1 MNKKHS
7 RKKTNIGKY
16 TILAIVIVIAIFTL
30 AHYAYQPP
38 SIQTN
43 SNGNFSINVTSPENK
58 TYNTN
63 NITLT
68 VVANDYAT
76 EIIDSFDRVSNI
88 SECSDCISFTRF
100 NLIYTNGV
108 HTITVYATKGNQSI
122 SKTVVFNINV

>member
-7 RKKTNIGKY
+7 RKKTHSRYIV
-16 TILAIVIVIAIFTL
+16 LAIVIMIAIFTL
-30 AHYAYQPP
+30 AHYTYQPP

-43 SNGNFSINVTSPENK
+43 FHENFSINVISPENK
-58 TYNTN
+58 TYHTS
-63 NITLT
+63 NITLK

-108 HTITVYATKGNQSI
+108 HTITVYATKGNQSV
-122 SKTVVFNINV
+122 SETVVFNINV